1 MSPTRQPDFITR
13 TSSKEGVDKLHK
25 LYKTVFR
32 QDVPAED
39 KSNHLRVF
47 LAIYNEIGLDVDRLG
62 MLRNTLPS
70 LSQVKWKDV
79 ASITGLDPS
88 RGREQLEHVP
98 PRFEI
103 SLPEAVI
110 LAMQEQHHI
119 AVDAY
124 KLPSEHTKEA
134 QHVNLASYV
143 IRQIL
148 ALFGSII
155 FDSAEEILPPSD
167 ASSGGAVEVQ
177 LRLYNGVVLLL
188 VEFKL
193 KVLPAA
199 QQQVLAQFMAELL
212 SVGVLNRR
220 QGYSFKVHGV
230 VTDLKETCLY
240 TYNPQDGNFSLRG
253 QVHSAACRRSP
264 EGDIVS
270 EKVAFQQMMALVT
283 RFILSLV
290 LEGFYDCMVETLA
303 NCQIPLSV
311 QPSYMESLQ
320 LTEWDAPAYK
330 KRMRSS
336 VLLPNRNIIPLT
348 PQQQLIAVIH
358 TYLSHLNFKH
368 APAKLILQDSDE
380 KNAVDG
386 ILWYTIK
393 GIDENTM
400 RFALDAG
407 YTATSIYNAH
417 DSYVRMDCVQ
427 RGGIPFSDHKRTS
440 YWSFSFS
447 RYFIQMPRYGPKL
460 LNISHTGF
468 ASSLQSGA
476 EETYKEFT
484 QDLVRCLLR
493 PLWDSVKATFPLT
506 PSTEI
511 AGKVKRLTLSMKLFN
526 QAVEKLGLPDDL
538 ARTEGLALLKESIRA
553 YPREDREMVLP
564 LNTNEKGDKN
574 AVWYHTK
581 TSMKKLY
588 TENSS
593 IDPGDDMDTSV

>member
-1 MSPTRQPDFITR
+1 MAPTRQPDFITR
-13 TSSKEGVDKLHK
+13 TSSKEEIEKLHK
-25 LYKTVFR
+25 LYKTVFQ

-47 LAIYNEIGLDVDRLG
+47 LAIYNEIGLDVDR
-62 MLRNTLPS
+62 P

-79 ASITGLDPS
+79 YSIAGLDPA

-119 AVDAY
+119 AVGGY

-134 QHVNLASYV
+134 QHVNLASYA

-155 FDSAEEILPPSD
+155 FNFAEEILPPSD
-167 ASSGGAVEVQ
+167 ASSGGAVE
-177 LRLYNGVVLLL
+177 
-188 VEFKL
+188 L

-199 QQQVLAQFMAELL
+199 QQQVLALLMAELL

-230 VTDLKETCLY
+230 VTDLKEICLY
-240 TYNPQDGNFSLRG
+240 TYNPQDGKFSLQG

-270 EKVAFQQMMALVT
+270 EKVGLQQMMALVT

-290 LEGFYDCMVETLA
+290 LEGFYDCMEETLA
-303 NCQIPLSV
+303 NS
-311 QPSYMESLQ
+311 
-320 LTEWDAPAYK
+320 A
-330 KRMRSS
+330 
-336 VLLPNRNIIPLT
+336 
-348 PQQQLIAVIH
+348 IH
-358 TYLSHLNFKH
+358 TYILDNSHIWK
-368 APAKLILQDSDE
+368 A
-380 KNAVDG
+380 
-386 ILWYTIK
+386 
-393 GIDENTM
+393 
-400 RFALDAG
+400 
-407 YTATSIYNAH
+407 YNSPNGMPLH
-417 DSYVRMDCVQ
+417 TR
-427 RGGIPFSDHKRTS
+427 HKRTS
-440 YWSFSFS
+440 YWSFQFS
-447 RYFIQMPRYGPKL
+447 RYFAQLPRYSLKL

-484 QDLVRCLLR
+484 QDLIRCLLR
-493 PLWDSVKATFPLT
+493 PLWDSVKAVFPLT
-506 PSTEI
+506 SSTEI
-511 AGKVKRLTLSMKLFN
+511 EEKVKRLTLSMKLFN

-538 ARTEGLALLKESIRA
+538 ARTEGLQLLKEKQVHRFSWFFVTQRVFPEAFEPIL
-553 YPREDREMVLP
+553 E
-564 LNTNEKGDKN
+564 NIEK
-574 AVWYHTK
+574 
-581 TSMKKLY
+581 
-588 TENSS
+588 
-593 IDPGDDMDTSV
+593 